1 MSVINSIA
9 AWYSRTPTSEI
20 CWIAFGFLG
29 QLIFTGRMVLQ
40 WIASERRGESYVP
53 LSFWYCS
60 LIGGWILLV
69 YAIYRRD
76 PVIICGQ
83 MLGVVVYGRN
93 LVFIH
98 RKLRADAQQPTP
110 QQPDLQVI
118 PMPDRPTPAIPTRR
132 AG

>member
-1 MSVINSIA
+1 MPLFGIDVAPFA
-9 AWYSRTPTSEI
+9 AMTWTWTRSEAF
-20 CWIAFGFLG
+20 WIAFGFLG

-60 LIGGWILLV
+60 LVGGWILLV

-83 MLGVVVYGRN
+83 MLGVVVYSRN

-98 RKLRADAQQPTP
+98 RKLRRERLEPQPN
-110 QQPDLQVI
+110 VI
-118 PMPDRPTPAIPTRR
+118 PIGDRATTRK